1 MIPCPR
7 SAGRGGKAPPYPHNT
22 LCVAYS
28 RGLILNNRNLLL
40 AVVLSGLLILGWDM
54 GMRYMYPEATI
65 STQANPGTAAQAKP
79 GATATTPAAGTAPG
93 ASGLGG
99 EAAAAAKVDLKTAL
113 ASANRV
119 TIDTPRLAGSI
130 NLVGARIDD
139 IVLKDYRE
147 TVKKDSGPVRLFA
160 PEGTPVQYFAEFGF
174 VAGGVRQA
182 PNLVW
187 QADGT
192 KLTPT
197 SPVTLT
203 HTDANGVTYS
213 QRFAI
218 DKDYMI
224 TVAQSV
230 TNASA
235 APAVVQPFALIKRTS
250 VNATLDQFV
259 SHSGPVGVFGGTLWD
274 PHSYDELAELGAEN
288 PAGKPD
294 WLGFADQY
302 WLAALVPGDGKG
314 NVNVGEAGFKALPG
328 TGKLFR
334 TDLLYGTTTVPAG
347 GSMAQQTR
355 LYAGAKDSLILD
367 KYEDGGITYFGK
379 AISWGWFEIF
389 EKPILWLLRTLNSLV
404 GNFGVAIILLTVI
417 IRGLMFPIAQKGFAS
432 MAAMKAVQ
440 PKMKEIQERFK
451 DDKQRQQQEIM
462 KLYKDEKVNPL
473 SGCLPM
479 LIQIPVFFALY
490 KVLVLAI
497 EMRHEP
503 FVLWIKDLS
512 APDPAHI
519 LNLFGMLPY
528 DVPAGFL
535 AIGPL
540 AVLLGITMWLTFKLN
555 PAAMDPVQQQMFA
568 IMPWILMF
576 VMAPFAAGLLL
587 YWVTSNILTLA
598 QQSYL
603 YSKHPQLK
611 AANAAAAAAAEKA
624 GKG

>member
-1 MIPCPR
+1 MD
-7 SAGRGGKAPPYPHNT
+7 
-22 LCVAYS
+22 
-28 RGLILNNRNLLL
+28 NRNLLL
-40 AVVLSGLLILGWDM
+40 AVVLSGLLILGWDL
-54 GMRYMYPEATI
+54 GTRYLYPEAAI
-65 STQANPGTAAQAKP
+65 STQADPGTPAEVAKDAAP
-79 GATATTPAAGTAPG
+79 SATTAAG
-93 ASGLGG
+93 GLGRD
-99 EAAAAAKVDLKTAL
+99 AAARKVDLKSAL
-113 ASANRV
+113 AGGNRV
-119 TIDTPRLAGSI
+119 AIDTPRVAGSI

-147 TVKKDSGPVRLFA
+147 TVRKDSGPVRLFA
-160 PEGTPVQYFAEFGF
+160 PEGTPVQYYAEFGF
-174 VAGGVRQA
+174 VAGGARQA
-182 PNLVW
+182 PNLLW
-187 QADGT
+187 QADGAR
-192 KLTPT
+192 LTPAT
-197 SPVTLT
+197 PVTLS
-203 HTDANGVTYS
+203 HTDAAGVTYRI
-213 QRFAI
+213 RFAI
-218 DKDYMI
+218 DADYMI
-224 TVAQSV
+224 TATQSV
-230 TNASA
+230 SNASA
-235 APAVVQPFALIKRTS
+235 GPAVVQPFALIKRTS
-250 VNATLDQFV
+250 TNATIDQFV

-274 PHSYDELAELGAEN
+274 PHSYDELAELGGEN

-294 WLGFADQY
+294 WLGFTDQY

-314 NVNVGEAGFKALPG
+314 NVNVDDAGFKSLAGPD
-328 TGKLFR
+328 KLFR
-334 TDLLYGTTTVPAG
+334 TDLLYGASTVPAG
-347 GSMAQQTR
+347 GTLTQQTR

-367 KYEDGGITYFGK
+367 KYEDAGITYFGK

-389 EKPILWLLRTLNSLV
+389 EKPILWLLRTLNGLV
-404 GNFGVAIILLTVI
+404 GNFGLAIILLTVI
-417 IRGLMFPIAQKGFAS
+417 IRGLMFPVAQKGFAS

-451 DDKQRQQQEIM
+451 DDKQRQQQEMM

-503 FVLWIKDLS
+503 FILWIKDLS

-519 LNLFGMLPY
+519 LNLFGALPY

-611 AANAAAAAAAEKA
+611 AANAAAAASADKA

>member
-1 MIPCPR
+1 MD
-7 SAGRGGKAPPYPHNT
+7 
-22 LCVAYS
+22 
-28 RGLILNNRNLLL
+28 NRNLLL
-40 AVVLSGLLILGWDM
+40 AVVLSVLLIVGWQA
-54 GMRYMYPEATI
+54 GISYFYPEA
-65 STQANPGTAAQAKP
+65 SLTA
-79 GATATTPAAGTAPG
+79 PAASAPAEGQPAAAAPAPG
-93 ASGLGG
+93 AGTIGT
-99 EAAAAAKVDLKTAL
+99 EATAAAAQKVDLKTAL
-113 ASANRV
+113 AAPTRV
-119 TIDTPRLAGSI
+119 AIDTPRLAGSI

-147 TVKKDSGPVRLFA
+147 TLAKDSGPVRLFA
-160 PEGTPVQYFAEFGF
+160 PEGTPGQYFAEFGF
-174 VAGGVRQA
+174 VSGGARQ
-182 PNLVW
+182 PSNLVW
-187 QADGT
+187 QADGA
-192 KLTPT
+192 KLTPAT
-197 SPVTLT
+197 PVTLSS
-203 HTDANGVTYS
+203 TDAAGVTYRV
-213 QRFAI
+213 RFAV

-224 TVAQSV
+224 TATQSV
-230 TNASA
+230 SNGGT
-235 APAVVQPFALIKRTS
+235 APVTAQPFALIKRTS
-250 VNATLDQFV
+250 TTASRDEFV
-259 SHSGPVGVFGGTLWD
+259 SHSGPVGVFGETLWD
-274 PHSYDELAELGAEN
+274 PHSYDELAELGGEKPEGA
-288 PAGKPD
+288 PD
-294 WLGFADQY
+294 WLGFTDQY
-302 WLAALVPGDGKG
+302 WLGALVPGDGKG
-314 NVNVGEAGFKALPG
+314 NVQVDDAGFRSLG
-328 TGKLFR
+328 SKLFR
-334 TDLLYGTTTVPAG
+334 TDLLYGAQTIQPG
-347 GSMAQQTR
+347 GNAEQQTR
-355 LYAGAKDSLILD
+355 LYAGAKDSQILD
-367 KYEDGGITYFGK
+367 RYEESGITYFGK

-389 EKPILWLLRTLNSLV
+389 EKPILWLLRTLNGLA

-417 IRGLMFPIAQKGFAS
+417 VRALMFPIAQKGFAS

-519 LNLFGMLPY
+519 LNLFGMLPFE
-528 DVPAGFL
+528 VSGFL

-540 AVLLGITMWLTFKLN
+540 AILLGITMWLTFKLN
-555 PAAMDPVQQQMFA
+555 PAAMDPVQQQVFA
-568 IMPWILMF
+568 IMPWMLMF

-611 AANAAAAAAAEKA
+611 AANAAA
-624 GKG
+624 GKQAKS

>member
-1 MIPCPR
+1 MD
-7 SAGRGGKAPPYPHNT
+7 
-22 LCVAYS
+22 
-28 RGLILNNRNLLL
+28 NRNLLL
-40 AVVLSGLLILGWDM
+40 AVLLSGLLILGWDV
-54 GMRYMYPEATI
+54 GMRYFYPEAALTAEATEGKPAGANAAPAVSGDI
-65 STQANPGTAAQAKP
+65 GADTQAGRKI
-79 GATATTPAAGTAPG
+79 
-93 ASGLGG
+93 
-99 EAAAAAKVDLKTAL
+99 DLKAAL
-113 ASANRV
+113 ASPNRV
-119 TIDTPRLAGSI
+119 EIDTPRLAGSI

-160 PEGTPVQYFAEFGF
+160 PEGTAGQYFAEFGF
-174 VAGGVRQA
+174 VTGGMRQ
-182 PNLVW
+182 PSNLLW

-197 SPVTLT
+197 TPVTLT
-203 HTDANGVTYS
+203 RTDANGIIYRV
-213 QRFAI
+213 RFAI
-218 DKDYMI
+218 DKNYMI
-224 TVAQSV
+224 TASQSA
-230 TNASA
+230 TNAGA
-235 APAVVQPFALIKRTS
+235 AAAIIQPFALIKRTS
-250 VNATLDQFV
+250 KTATIDQFAT
-259 SHSGPVGVFGGTLWD
+259 HSGPVGVFNDTLWD
-274 PHSYDELAELGAEN
+274 PHSYAELAEIGGEN
-288 PAGKPD
+288 PEGAPD
-294 WLGFADQY
+294 WLGFVDQY
-302 WLAALVPGDGKG
+302 WLGALVPGDGRGDVAVDK
-314 NVNVGEAGFKALPG
+314 AGFRSLG
-328 TGKLFR
+328 NDLFR
-334 TDLLYGTTTVPAG
+334 TDLLYAAKTVAAG
-347 GSMAQQTR
+347 GSLTQETR
-355 LYAGAKDSLILD
+355 LFAGAKESAVLD
-367 KYEDGGITYFGK
+367 QYEESGITNFGL
-379 AISWGWFEIF
+379 AISWGWFWFF
-389 EKPILWLLRTLNSLV
+389 EKPILWLLRTLNGLV
-404 GNFGVAIILLTVI
+404 SNFGVAIILLTVI

-503 FVLWIKDLS
+503 FMLWIKDLS

-528 DVPAGFL
+528 DVPGFL

-555 PAAMDPVQQQMFA
+555 PSAMDPVQQQMFA

-587 YWVTSNILTLA
+587 YWVTSNLLTVA

-603 YSKHPQLK
+603 YSQHPQLK
-611 AANAAAAAAAEKA
+611 AANAKEKA
-624 GKG
+624 ERDRKKTQG